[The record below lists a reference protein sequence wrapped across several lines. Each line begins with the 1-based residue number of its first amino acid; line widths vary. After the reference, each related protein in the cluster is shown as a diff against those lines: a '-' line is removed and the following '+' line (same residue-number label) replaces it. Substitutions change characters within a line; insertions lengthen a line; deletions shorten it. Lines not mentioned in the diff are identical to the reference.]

1 MARIHTTDRE
11 KMKLLS
17 NAQLVRPLTRDVLA
31 ATISRIS
38 TLPSEVALSAVLL
51 NLVSC
56 AEPGL
61 DFNIALARL
70 PENASKDIEQI
81 LATNLVAVS
90 RDKRAYPNPFIN
102 DPPHIQISPPEFD
115 LELETSQV
123 FSVWAQLSANPSRSM
138 TGEERS
144 LITERLLDGYL
155 PDQLISAI
163 RIAKSDLSDRS
174 LLLVDVIGKRNR
186 VRSSLEKCRG
196 H

>member
-1 MARIHTTDRE
+1 
-11 KMKLLS
+11 MKLLS
-17 NAQLVRPLTRDVLA
+17 NAQLVRPLTRDALA
-31 ATISRIS
+31 ATISRIA

-56 AEPGL
+56 TEPGL

-81 LATNLVAVS
+81 LATKLVAVS
-90 RDKRAYPNPFIN
+90 GGQRACPNPFVN
-102 DPPHIQISPPEFD
+102 DPLHHQIPQTEFD
-115 LELETSQV
+115 LELETNQV
-123 FSVWAQLSANPSRSM
+123 FSVWAHLSVNPSRSM

-144 LITERLLDGYL
+144 LITERLLDGYV

>member
-56 AEPGL
+56 TEPGL

-90 RDKRAYPNPFIN
+90 RDQRACSNPFIN
-102 DPPHIQISPPEFD
+102 DPPHSQISPPEFD
-115 LELETSQV
+115 LELETNQV

-144 LITERLLDGYL
+144 LITERLLDGYV

-186 VRSSLEKCRG
+186 VRSRLEKCRG

>member
-1 MARIHTTDRE
+1 
-11 KMKLLS
+11 MKLLS

-38 TLPSEVALSAVLL
+38 ILPSEVALSAVLL

-56 AEPGL
+56 IEPGL

-70 PENASKDIEQI
+70 PENASKDIERI
-81 LATNLVAVS
+81 LATKLVAVS
-90 RDKRAYPNPFIN
+90 GGQIASSNPFAS
-102 DPPHIQISPPEFD
+102 DPSYSLIPQTEFD
-115 LELETSQV
+115 LELETNQV
-123 FSVWAQLSANPSRSM
+123 FSAWAHFSANPSRSM

-144 LITERLLDGYL
+144 LITERLLDGYV
-155 PDQLISAI
+155 PEQLISAI
-163 RIAKSDLSDRS
+163 RHAKTIVHDRS

-186 VRSSLEKCRG
+186 VRSNLEKCRG